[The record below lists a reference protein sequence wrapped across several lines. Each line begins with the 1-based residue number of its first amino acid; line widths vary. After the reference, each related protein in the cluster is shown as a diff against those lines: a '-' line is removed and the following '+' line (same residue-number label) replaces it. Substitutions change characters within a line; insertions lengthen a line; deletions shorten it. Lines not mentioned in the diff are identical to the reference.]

1 MDSIEKRIQRLR
13 EQLGGGGTVG
23 ILTVIF
29 KDGSRQQM
37 DLADCFYFVLD
48 HPDAVA
54 RVECAWRCG
63 NLLDIIYGLIPSSDE
78 AKPDSGKGP
87 K

>member
-37 DLADCFYFVLD
+37 ELADCFYFVLD
-48 HPDAVA
+48 HPAAVDHI
-54 RVECAWRCG
+54 ECAWRCG
-63 NLLDIIYGLIPSSDE
+63 KILDTMNALIDE
-78 AKPDSGKGP
+78 AKPGSGKEP

>member
-1 MDSIEKRIQRLR
+1 MEPVAKRIQRLR
-13 EQLGGGGTVG
+13 EKLGGGDTVG

-37 DLADCFYFVLD
+37 ELADCFYFVLA
-48 HPDAVA
+48 HPDVVE
-54 RVECAWRCG
+54 RLECAWRCG
-63 NLLDIIYGLIPSSDE
+63 KILDTMNALIDE
-78 AKPDSGKGP
+78 AKPGSGKEP